1 MHVAIDFDKGTATM
15 TISQFWSGLNELLA
29 QADTHPIGSRDE
41 DSGHL
46 HRDRDACLIG
56 GHLEI
61 GKPLWPLIE
70 RDCAKRAGDL
80 RPRRCDHRAGQQRRD
95 AADRAHRQPEINAD
109 AHGRRGSRDRAPRP
123 ERVDPGAAPPARRGA
138 GQSTAR
144 GTPQREIHSG
154 SVARSTS
161 R

>member
-41 DSGHL
+41 DSGDL
-46 HRDRDACLIG
+46 HRDRDACLVG

-70 RDCAKRAGDL
+70 RDIS
-80 RPRRCDHRAGQQRRD
+80 RD
-95 AADRAHRQPEINAD
+95 AALD
-109 AHGRRGSRDRAPRP
+109 AKLRHAFKIREAGGWCFEAQTAPCK
-123 ERVDPGAAPPARRGA
+123 
-138 GQSTAR
+138 
-144 GTPQREIHSG
+144 
-154 SVARSTS
+154 RSA
-161 R
+161 